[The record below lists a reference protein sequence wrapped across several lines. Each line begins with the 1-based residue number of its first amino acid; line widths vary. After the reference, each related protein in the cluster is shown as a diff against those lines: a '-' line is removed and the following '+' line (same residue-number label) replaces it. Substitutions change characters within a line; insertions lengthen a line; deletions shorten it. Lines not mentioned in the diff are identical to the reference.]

1 MVKWSNGLCILVFSF
16 LKLEFNFGGEHN
28 CDFNTKYEITVYHTV
43 SVSGTYI
50 QFSKKNLFLRNL
62 RYGWRTSQWF
72 HHRILIYVWQI
83 NIPVTYCSLGPTP

>member
-1 MVKWSNGLCILVFSF
+1 MTYQFNTYKFNSKFMVKSDGLCILVFSF

-50 QFSKKNLFLRNL
+50 QFSTKKKK
-62 RYGWRTSQWF
+62 S
-72 HHRILIYVWQI
+72 I
-83 NIPVTYCSLGPTP
+83 S